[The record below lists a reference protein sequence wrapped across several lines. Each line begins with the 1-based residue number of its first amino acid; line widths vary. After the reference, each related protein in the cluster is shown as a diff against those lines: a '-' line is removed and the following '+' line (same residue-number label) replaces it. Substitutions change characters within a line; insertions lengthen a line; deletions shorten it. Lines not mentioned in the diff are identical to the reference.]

1 MTITV
6 LRNIYMPACVF
17 LVVAL
22 HEDAYGGMLQSRF

>member
-22 HEDAYGGMLQSRF
+22 HEDAYGSRF